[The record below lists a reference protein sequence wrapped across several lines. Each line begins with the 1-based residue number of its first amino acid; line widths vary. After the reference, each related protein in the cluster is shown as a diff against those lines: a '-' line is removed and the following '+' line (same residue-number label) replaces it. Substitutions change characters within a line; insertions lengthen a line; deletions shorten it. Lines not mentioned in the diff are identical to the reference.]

1 MTILFATH
9 NHHKADEIRAVL
21 DPSIRI
27 ITLEEAGISKEIP
40 EPFETLE
47 ENASVKS
54 RTIYEWTGQDCFSE
68 DTGLETE
75 ALGGEP
81 GVKSARYA
89 GENRSFDANIDK
101 LLSALRGQENRNAR
115 FRTVISLL
123 IGGKETLFEGLCA
136 GRILEE
142 KRGNQGFG
150 YDPVFVPDGETRSFG
165 EMSLEEKNRYS
176 HRKKATEKL
185 VAFLNSL

>member
-9 NHHKADEIRAVL
+9 NQHKADEIRAVL

>member
-1 MTILFATH
+1 MTIIFATH
-9 NHHKADEIRAVL
+9 NQHKAEEIRSVL
-21 DPSIRI
+21 DPSIHI
-27 ITLEEAGISKEIP
+27 ITLQEAGISREIP
-40 EPFETLE
+40 EPYDTLE

-75 ALGGEP
+75 ALQGEP

-101 LLSALRGQENRNAR
+101 LLSGLEGQENRKAR

-123 IGGKETLFEGLCA
+123 IDGKETLFEGICN
-136 GRILEE
+136 GHILRER
-142 KRGNQGFG
+142 RGKQGFG
-150 YDPVFVPDGETRSFG
+150 YDPVFVPEGETRSFG